1 MINIDASRTTSPS
14 EPSAQSRRLSR
25 KNPRGGPTTRTHFAA
40 WLQEQVTSR
49 DWTERELAERVG
61 VSRAAVCR
69 WLAGNRVPNAVS
81 LPLLAD
87 ALSVPWPVV
96 ASVLARDGF
105 SPIPLR
111 VTLSNGG
118 INPVGIP
125 SDQECFPGWL
135 ASELERRGMST
146 RELACRAGEES
157 TVVDFWLRG
166 LLSPSSNQVAALVT
180 ALSAA

>member
-1 MINIDASRTTSPS
+1 MISSSPVTSPS
-14 EPSAQSRRLSR
+14 ASSSPSRRPSR
-25 KNPRGGPTTRTHFAA
+25 KSAPVRRATRSYFAT
-40 WLQEQVTSR
+40 WLQEQVATR

-69 WLAGNRVPNAVS
+69 WLAGNRVPNAIS
-81 LPLLAD
+81 LPRLAD
-87 ALSVPWPVV
+87 ALSVSWPVV

-125 SDQECFPGWL
+125 SDQENFPGWL
-135 ASELERRGMST
+135 ASELERRGMSS
-146 RELACRAGEES
+146 RELAYRAGEES

-166 LLSPSSNQVAALVT
+166 LLSPTSSQVAALVT